1 MGQVVIREVTF
12 AEYQAAS
19 MADPVSTSEQILMGL
34 FEAKGIVISGD
45 VPAPPADIETDIEN
59 GLFRITQEQ

>member
-19 MADPVSTSEQILMGL
+19 MKERTATPNEILMAL
-34 FEAKGIVISGD
+34 FEEKGIAISGE

-59 GLFRITQEQ
+59 SLFRITQEQ